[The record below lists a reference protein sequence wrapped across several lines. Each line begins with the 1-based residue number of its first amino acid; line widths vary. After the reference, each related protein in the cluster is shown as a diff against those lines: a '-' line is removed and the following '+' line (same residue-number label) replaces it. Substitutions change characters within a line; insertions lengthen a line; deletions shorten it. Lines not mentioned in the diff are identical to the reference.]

1 MRLRRILV
9 PAQMT
14 GRELAR
20 RGFALGLLT
29 ALPLAFYGAS
39 SSNGTNAVTTG
50 GIAMAFSIA
59 GASIFVAL
67 TARPV
72 DQRLVLVGYRPYELL
87 LGRLLLLE
95 LFGIVIAGVFSVV
108 MVFGTGPPHPW
119 LLAAGVGL
127 VAFTSVPFGLAVGAL
142 APHELEGVLVLIG
155 VLVGFGNHIWASQEV
170 TSPGSVGVQLTLQ
183 PTQAIARVLPFWGPQ
198 ELLQR
203 SVDGVSSVGAAI
215 PSNLAYAAALFIGA
229 SYIMHRHAPSNVAA
243 QTAA

>member
-1 MRLRRILV
+1 
-9 PAQMT
+9 MT

-39 SSNGTNAVTTG
+39 SNTGSNAVVTG

-72 DQRLVLVGYRPYELL
+72 DQRLVLAGYRPYELL

-95 LFGIVIAGVFSVV
+95 LFGIAVSAVFSVV

-155 VLVGFGNHIWASQEV
+155 V
-170 TSPGSVGVQLTLQ
+170 VGVQLTLQ
-183 PTQAIARVLPFWGPQ
+183 STQTIAKVLPFWGSQ
-198 ELLQR
+198 RLLQR
-203 SVDGVSSVGAAI
+203 SIDATVSIGAAA
-215 PSNLAYAAALFIGA
+215 PVNLAYAAALFIA
-229 SYIMHRHAPSNVAA
+229 AAYIMHRRAPSVAIQRVA
-243 QTAA
+243 SEARGTL

>member
-1 MRLRRILV
+1 
-9 PAQMT
+9 MT
-14 GRELAR
+14 GRELRR

-39 SSNGTNAVTTG
+39 SNTGSNAVITG

-72 DQRLVLVGYRPYELL
+72 DQRLVLAGYRPFELL

-95 LFGIVIAGVFSVV
+95 IFGVAVSAVFSVV
-108 MVFGTGPPHPW
+108 MVFGTGPSHPW

-155 VLVGFGNHIWASQEV
+155 V
-170 TSPGSVGVQLTLQ
+170 VGVQLTLQ
-183 PTQAIARVLPFWGPQ
+183 STQPISRVLPFWGAQ
-198 ELLQR
+198 RLLQH
-203 SVDGVSSVGAAI
+203 SIDGTVSIGAAV
-215 PSNLAYAAALFIGA
+215 PSGLGYAAALFVA
-229 SYIMHRHAPSNVAA
+229 ATYIMHRRAPSV
-243 QTAA
+243 TFLRVR

>member
-9 PAQMT
+9 PAEMT

-39 SSNGTNAVTTG
+39 THSGSNAVITG

-72 DQRLVLVGYRPYELL
+72 DQRLALAGYRPYELL

-95 LFGIVIAGVFSVV
+95 VFGVAVSGIFSVV

-127 VAFTSVPFGLAVGAL
+127 VAFTSVPFGLAVGSL
-142 APHELEGVLVLIG
+142 TPNELEGVLILIG
-155 VLVGFGNHIWASQEV
+155 V
-170 TSPGSVGVQLTLQ
+170 VGVQLTLQ
-183 PTQAIARVLPFWGPQ
+183 STQTLAQVLPFWGAQ
-198 ELLQR
+198 RLLQHSIEG
-203 SVDGVSSVGAAI
+203 SVPIGAAV
-215 PSNLAYAAALFIGA
+215 PVNVAYAAALFLA
-229 SYIMHRHAPSNVAA
+229 ATYIMHRRAPSAVIPPVR
-243 QTAA
+243 

>member
-1 MRLRRILV
+1 VRLRRILV

-108 MVFGTGPPHPW
+108 KVFGTGPPHPW

-155 VLVGFGNHIWASQEV
+155 V
-170 TSPGSVGVQLTLQ
+170 VGVQLTLQ

>member
-1 MRLRRILV
+1 VNLRRILV

-39 SSNGTNAVTTG
+39 SNSGSNAVITG
-50 GIAMAFSIA
+50 GIAMAFSIG

-72 DQRLVLVGYRPYELL
+72 DDRLALAGYRPYELL

-95 LFGIVIAGVFSVV
+95 IFGVAVSAVFSVV
-108 MVFGTGPPHPW
+108 MVFGTGPAHPW

-142 APHELEGVLVLIG
+142 APHELEGVLILIG
-155 VLVGFGNHIWASQEV
+155 V
-170 TSPGSVGVQLTLQ
+170 VGVQLTLQ
-183 PTQAIARVLPFWGPQ
+183 STQTIAKVLPFWGAQ
-198 ELLQR
+198 RLLQR
-203 SVDGVSSVGAAI
+203 SVDTTVSVGAAV
-215 PSNLAYAAALFIGA
+215 PASLAYAAALFIAA
-229 SYIMHRHAPSNVAA
+229 SYVMHRRAPSVVTPRVASDA
-243 QTAA
+243 RGTL

>member
-9 PAQMT
+9 PAAMT

-39 SSNGTNAVTTG
+39 THSGSNAVITG
-50 GIAMAFSIA
+50 GVAMAFSIA

-67 TARPV
+67 NARPI
-72 DQRLVLVGYRPYELL
+72 DQRLELAGYRPYELL

-95 LFGIVIAGVFSVV
+95 VFGVAVSALFSVV
-108 MVFGTGPPHPW
+108 MVFGTSPPHPW

-142 APHELEGVLVLIG
+142 TPNELEGVLILIG
-155 VLVGFGNHIWASQEV
+155 V
-170 TSPGSVGVQLTLQ
+170 VGVQLTLQ
-183 PTQAIARVLPFWGPQ
+183 STQTLAKVLPFWGAQ
-198 ELLQR
+198 RLLQH
-203 SVDGVSSVGAAI
+203 SIDGTVSVGAAV
-215 PSNLAYAAALFIGA
+215 PVNLAYAAAFFLGA
-229 SYIMHRHAPSNVAA
+229 SYIMHRRAPSVVKPRLRR
-243 QTAA
+243 